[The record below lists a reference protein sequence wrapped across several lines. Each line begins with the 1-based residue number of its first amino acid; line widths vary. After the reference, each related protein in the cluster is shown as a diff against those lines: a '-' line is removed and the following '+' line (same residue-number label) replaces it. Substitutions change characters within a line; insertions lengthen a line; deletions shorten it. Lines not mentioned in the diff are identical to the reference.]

1 MSGGAAATEGVAVC
15 CQCGWSV
22 DLSELCSTARRGRLE
37 QVCRGCFH
45 LRELQKLLPE
55 LPASDPVRE
64 TAEDGLQSLYQLVK
78 QRVEERLAASSSPSR
93 R

>member
-15 CQCGWSV
+15 CQCGSSV
-22 DLSELCSTARRGRLE
+22 DLSELFSTARRGRLE

-45 LRELQKLLPE
+45 PRELQKLLPE
-55 LPASDPVRE
+55 LAACDPVRE

-78 QRVEERLAASSSPSR
+78 QRVEERLAASFSPSR